1 MKIEQEIDIPAP
13 IDAVWSFL
21 EDVPRVSTCLPGAN
35 LTDVVDDAT
44 YDGTVSVKVG
54 PILVNYLGRL
64 VIEDRDLATRTVRM
78 KADGKDKK
86 GAGAASAKIQA
97 ILIETDA
104 SHTRLMVS
112 SDVQLSGRIAT
123 LGRGVQD
130 VAGKIFAEFAT
141 RMSAEISATP
151 SDAPAA
157 EPEAAASPAAD
168 NSDDASQPPDPP
180 VTDGDSGPGPSRQVE
195 TPGESQ
201 ETPPPVVPTATSD
214 LPVPQ
219 EAPTPHP
226 VAAKPL
232 ETQANAPIKVG
243 GMFWSILADKLRRLF
258 RRRDRAER

>member
-13 IDAVWSFL
+13 IDEVWSFL
-21 EDVPRVSTCLPGAN
+21 EDVPRVATCLPGAN
-35 LTDVVDDAT
+35 LTDVVDDTT

-86 GAGAASAKIQA
+86 GAGAANAKIQA
-97 ILIETDA
+97 VLIETDA
-104 SHTRLMVS
+104 SHTRLTVS

-151 SDAPAA
+151 SATPAPAA
-157 EPEAAASPAAD
+157 AADAPPATYDTEDASP
-168 NSDDASQPPDPP
+168 PPDLP
-180 VTDGDSGPGPSRQVE
+180 VTDGASGPGPSRQVE
-195 TPGESQ
+195 PASEPD
-201 ETPPPVVPTATSD
+201 EPPPPVVPTATSD
-214 LPVPQ
+214 LPIPQ
-219 EAPTPHP
+219 DPPTPHP

-243 GMFWSILADKLRRLF
+243 GMFWSILADKIRRLF
-258 RRRDRAER
+258 RRRDRADR

>member
-1 MKIEQEIDIPAP
+1 
-13 IDAVWSFL
+13 
-21 EDVPRVSTCLPGAN
+21 
-35 LTDVVDDAT
+35 
-44 YDGTVSVKVG
+44 VSVKVG

-97 ILIETDA
+97 VLVETDA
-104 SHTRLMVS
+104 SHTRLTVS

-141 RMSAEISATP
+141 RMSAEISASPTEPPTEAVDETP
-151 SDAPAA
+151 AQ
-157 EPEAAASPAAD
+157 AAD
-168 NSDDASQPPDPP
+168 ATDDTGPQPDPP
-180 VTDGDSGPGPSRQVE
+180 VTDGASGPGPSRQVE
-195 TPGESQ
+195 SPGEPE

-219 EAPTPHP
+219 DTPTPHP
-226 VAAKPL
+226 VAEKP
-232 ETQANAPIKVG
+232 EAAQPVAAQPVTTQPNAPIKVG
-243 GMFWSILADKLRRLF
+243 GMFWSILADKIRRLF
-258 RRRDRAER
+258 RRRDRADR